1 MQITNVRI
9 KLVKNTEAGSRLR
22 ALASITLDDEF
33 AIHNI
38 KVIEGEEGLF
48 VAMPCRKIAE
58 GEFRDVAHPIHARA
72 REKVHN
78 SIIEKYNEVRLEEGE

>member
-1 MQITNVRI
+1 MQITDVRI
-9 KLVKNTEAGSRLR
+9 KLVKNTDSTSRLR

-48 VAMPCRKIAE
+48 VAMPCRKVAE
-58 GEFRDVAHPIHARA
+58 GEFRDVAHPIHAQA
-72 REKVHN
+72 REKVHKC
-78 SIIEKYNEVRLEEGE
+78 IIERYNLALAEED